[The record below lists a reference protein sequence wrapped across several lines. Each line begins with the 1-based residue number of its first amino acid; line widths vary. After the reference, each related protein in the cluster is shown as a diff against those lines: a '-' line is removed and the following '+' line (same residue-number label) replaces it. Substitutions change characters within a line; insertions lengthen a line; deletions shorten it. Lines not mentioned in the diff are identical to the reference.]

1 MIFVNMKKLKLY
13 NEDLEGDE
21 EILPFSSIYVTDYF
35 DKIEQGFEEQANKR
49 GKPSQKWKD
58 YMNGL
63 IEDCEKLRRKYLP
76 ATDKKRV
83 YDRIK

>member
-1 MIFVNMKKLKLY
+1 MKLKNNLEPY
-13 NEDLEGDE
+13 TSLEEDSTP
-21 EILPFSSIYVTDYF
+21 LPFSSIYVVDYF
-35 DKIEQGFEEQANKR
+35 DKIEHGFEQQANKR
-49 GKPSQKWKD
+49 GKPSKKWKE